1 MNNVIIFDGVC
12 NLCNGFVDFIIRRDK
27 KKIFRFVSNQDPAGK
42 EILSRFPE
50 IPKGDAMTI
59 YYLEDGELFS
69 RSKAVLRIAKMMN
82 APFSWLYAFSIL
94 PLFLSNSIY
103 GLVARNRY
111 KWFGKRDTC
120 RVPTIEERERFL
132 E

>member
-12 NLCNGFVDFIIRRDK
+12 NLCNGFV
-27 KKIFRFVSNQDPAGK
+27 GK

-69 RSKAVLRIAKMMN
+69 RSKAVLRIAKMMK

>member
-82 APFSWLYAFSIL
+82 APFS
-94 PLFLSNSIY
+94 
-103 GLVARNRY
+103 
-111 KWFGKRDTC
+111 
-120 RVPTIEERERFL
+120 
-132 E
+132 